1 MGWFLAVLALTYF
14 GIGVFLAKRYYL
26 RRHGVVATSGD
37 RGLST
42 AGFIGL
48 SWPVTVW
55 FAAIRE
61 PETCKHHHHALKRAQ
76 IQGEIDLI
84 EHYKQRL

>member
-26 RRHGVVATSGD
+26 RRHGVAATSGD

-48 SWPVTVW
+48 NWPLTLW
-55 FAAIRE
+55 FAAVRN
-61 PETCKHHHHALKRAQ
+61 PETCKHHHHALERAQ

-84 EHYKQRL
+84 EHYKRL